1 MHAHGA
7 DDAWGSHGA
16 GCIGG
21 EVAVRSMLVSASLPK
36 LCGCV
41 RALMSLLYP
50 MEWKHTIVSACPT
63 VLADLVCS
71 PTPYIIGVT
80 VGCVAYIS
88 ADSVAAVV
96 IARLDEKRLDSPGKL
111 PSLPGQS
118 VARAELQRIAKMSAL
133 SAEEASLLIAQQV
146 TNVYSAFWLGW
157 HNHIRQAHS
166 ALRFDTESF
175 SRSRPPIVQPLAQH
189 FCASTMYFDMVQRLE
204 RRDAHVMSFLGM
216 LDSATAVRFLS
227 SDGGGT
233 SMGGSARG
241 RLLGMFG
248 RRKSIDSPLESDTA
262 SVISSVF
269 GPDERQGPDPDDG
282 VISQVTNRAVNPAID
297 VTVHTPQ
304 RQPDACDAWLG
315 ATPAAAPRN
324 LPAHPV
330 SLPALT
336 DPEQTDGSPDEAN
349 SSAAETPLVRLLRCE
364 SGSSGSLPTRK
375 YGPRLE
381 GCPDCTPLRS
391 HAEDIAS
398 MFGRDFGMMHETPQ
412 IAGGVEVASR
422 YAGSLDVGTLSE
434 ASVDSGDGES
444 VGVEAGAS
452 DADFDAPV
460 AVESKS
466 LILKSKDNSLREGC
480 SVLFVGTE
488 RYTVIPG
495 STFANIRLYA
505 LHELFLV

>member
-1 MHAHGA
+1 
-7 DDAWGSHGA
+7 
-16 GCIGG
+16 
-21 EVAVRSMLVSASLPK
+21 
-36 LCGCV
+36 
-41 RALMSLLYP
+41 
-50 MEWKHTIVSACPT
+50 MEWKHTIVSACPM
-63 VLADLVCS
+63 VLAGLVCS

-80 VGCVAYIS
+80 VGCFAYIS
-88 ADSVAAVV
+88 ADSVAEVV
-96 IARLDEKRLDSPGKL
+96 IASLDEKRLDSPRKL

-118 VARAELQRIAKMSAL
+118 MARAELQRIAKMPAL
-133 SAEEASLLIAQQV
+133 SAEAASLLIAQQV

-157 HNHIRQAHS
+157 HNHIRQVHS
-166 ALRFDTESF
+166 ALQFDTASF
-175 SRSRPPIVQPLAQH
+175 SRSRPPIAQPLAQR
-189 FCASTMYFDMVQRLE
+189 FCESTMYFDMVKRLE
-204 RRDAHVMSFLGM
+204 RRDPHVTNFLRM
-216 LDSATAVRFLS
+216 LDSATASRYLS

-233 SMGGSARG
+233 DISGRARR

-248 RRKSIDSPLESDTA
+248 RHKSIDSPLELDTA

-269 GPDERQGPDPDDG
+269 GPDEQEGFNPDDG
-282 VISQVTNRAVNPAID
+282 VISQVSNRAVNQAID
-297 VTVHTPQ
+297 VTVHTPHP
-304 RQPDACDAWLG
+304 QPQPNAYDAG
-315 ATPAAAPRN
+315 PRD
-324 LPAHPV
+324 LPAHLV
-330 SLPALT
+330 SLPAMS

-349 SSAAETPLVRLLRCE
+349 CSEAETPLVRLLRCE

-398 MFGRDFGMMHETPQ
+398 MFGRDFGLMHETPQ

-422 YAGSLDVGTLSE
+422 FAGSLDVGTLSE

-495 STFANIRLYA
+495 TTFANIRLYA

>member
-1 MHAHGA
+1 
-7 DDAWGSHGA
+7 
-16 GCIGG
+16 
-21 EVAVRSMLVSASLPK
+21 
-36 LCGCV
+36 
-41 RALMSLLYP
+41 
-50 MEWKHTIVSACPT
+50 
-63 VLADLVCS
+63 
-71 PTPYIIGVT
+71 
-80 VGCVAYIS
+80 
-88 ADSVAAVV
+88 
-96 IARLDEKRLDSPGKL
+96 
-111 PSLPGQS
+111 
-118 VARAELQRIAKMSAL
+118 
-133 SAEEASLLIAQQV
+133 
-146 TNVYSAFWLGW
+146 
-157 HNHIRQAHS
+157 
-166 ALRFDTESF
+166 
-175 SRSRPPIVQPLAQH
+175 
-189 FCASTMYFDMVQRLE
+189 MYFDMVQRLE

-282 VISQVTNRAVNPAID
+282 VISQVTNRAVNPALD

-364 SGSSGSLPTRK
+364 SGSSGSLSARK

-381 GCPDCTPLRS
+381 GSPDCTPLQS
-391 HAEDIAS
+391 PAEHIAS
-398 MFGRDFGMMHETPQ
+398 IFGRDFGSMHETPQ
-412 IAGGVEVASR
+412 NAGGADVAPLFAR
-422 YAGSLDVGTLSE
+422 TACLDVGTLSE
-434 ASVDSGDGES
+434 ASVDSGDGETP
-444 VGVEAGAS
+444 GVEYSGVS
-452 DADFDAPV
+452 DADFDAPA
-460 AVESKS
+460 AVESTLLTLS
-466 LILKSKDNSLREGC
+466 TGDSLREGC
-480 SVLFVGTE
+480 AVLFVGTE
-488 RYTVIPG
+488 RYTVVPG
-495 STFANIRLYA
+495 TTLADIRQLYA
-505 LHELFLV
+505 PLPPSLPPPQPGCHAWPRHRQSGCELAVGILAADSLFIQRILWVVY